1 MSRELAII
9 ELIAQMTGQRQP
21 LSDDAFWDATTR
33 QIYTTDMLVA
43 GRHFDRAYFSPQD
56 LGWKAAAVNISDL
69 AAMGGELRYILISL
83 GLPDAPALDMDWI
96 RGLYEGFGEA
106 CQRFGGQIAG
116 GDTVGSDPLVINVTA
131 VGSCPVGHTPG
142 HRYAAQPGDY
152 IIATGF
158 HGLSAVGLQTL
169 RRGDAESKRYPTCRA
184 AHLRPMPRVEAGLML
199 SRRFERYALMDSSD
213 GLADAL
219 LKIAQA
225 SGQTLIVNEAD
236 LPVHPELQAY
246 AQAQGWAAHQLRQ
259 TLLYGGEDFELVGT
273 VPVVDDDLLQHCHL
287 LGRVEASTGSPGAWL
302 RPVDTSS
309 PQGNRIPLSLAQTYQ
324 HFISSVEA
332 SVHAD

>member
-21 LSDDAFWDATTR
+21 LSDDAFWDVTTR

-43 GRHFDRAYFSPQD
+43 GRHFDLAYFSPQD

-69 AAMGGELRYILISL
+69 AAMGGTLRYLLISL
-83 GLPDAPALDMDWI
+83 GLPSTPELDLNWI

-116 GDTVGSDPLVINVTA
+116 GDTVGSDQLVINVTA

-169 RRGDAESKRYPTCRA
+169 RSGGAEQASYPASRA
-184 AHLRPMPRVEAGLML
+184 AHLRPMPRVEVGFLL

-225 SGQTLIVNEAD
+225 SGQRLVVNEAS
-236 LPVHPELQAY
+236 LPVHPEVQAY
-246 AQAQGWAAHQLRQ
+246 VQAQGGEHTLLRN
-259 TLLYGGEDFELVGT
+259 TILYGGEDFELVGT
-273 VPVVDDDLLQHCHL
+273 VPEVDDALLQSVHV
-287 LGRVEASTGSPGAWL
+287 LGRVEAANGSPGAWL
-302 RPVDTSS
+302 NTAESAS
-309 PQGNRIPLSLAQTYQ
+309 ASESLIPLSMAQTYQ
-324 HFISSVEA
+324 HFSA
-332 SVHAD
+332 SPEGSAHGA